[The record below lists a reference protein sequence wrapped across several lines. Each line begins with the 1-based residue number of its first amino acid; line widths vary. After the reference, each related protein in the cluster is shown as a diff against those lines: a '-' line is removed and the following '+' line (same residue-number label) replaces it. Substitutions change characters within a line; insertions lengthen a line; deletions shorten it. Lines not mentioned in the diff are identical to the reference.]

1 MWLMSFVADDF
12 DLLSSNVIFDSS
24 FGQETVFIVNIID
37 DTKYE
42 PKDSSFMLMLAISET
57 AKPLG
62 VVLGENSTANVSI
75 IDNDS

>member
-1 MWLMSFVADDF
+1 M
-12 DLLSSNVIFDSS
+12 IFGSS
-24 FGQETVFIVNIID
+24 FGQKAVFVVDIID

-42 PKDSSFMLMLAISET
+42 PTDSSFMLMLVIPET

-62 VVLGENSTANVSI
+62 VVLGENNTAIVSI